1 MSRYDP
7 NLANAPGH
15 PGEFSQSVND
25 DEYLRGLIKQKRFEQ
40 YGMLER
46 CRECKRKCKM
56 YNAPAAV
63 IVCRRQ
69 IAEIAYRLR
78 RQPTVADLGVL
89 LREGGGD
96 AAGGR

>member
-1 MSRYDP
+1 MSRFDP
-7 NLANAPGH
+7 MFATMHGH

-25 DEYLRGLIKQKRFEQ
+25 DDYLRNLIKEKRFEQ

-56 YNAPAAV
+56 YNAPAAL

-69 IAEIAYRLR
+69 IARVAYKLH
-78 RQPTVADLGVL
+78 RQPTVADLKSL
-89 LREGGGD
+89 LTGEDPD
-96 AAGGR
+96 APGSS